1 MSQNEEVEMD
11 EEEDQLQNQKDQS
24 EVHLNEFKD
33 EDVLT
38 RDPDYYN
45 YKESAC
51 SMKEGSIQG
60 GVFALSSLALGT
72 GAFSLPVRC
81 AQIGCFWYSLA
92 IIFGAIIAYWTLSKL
107 IESSRVIK
115 GKEYSTTV
123 KIIIGKVP
131 SIIVDIILMLYSFG
145 VIIQFNVIIYSLIG
159 RTIYYYFYDKKYE
172 IYNKFEEGLWQTNYY
187 YKCSIM
193 FGLTFLIF
201 PVCLL
206 KDISKMRFASMFGIC
221 ALSYSILVV
230 VIETPWFFSK
240 EELSKANWFNISNGF
255 KVDDYNVLEFF
266 NAMATV
272 FFIFSCHPGAFPV
285 FKSLKYNFPKRI
297 NTVFRRS
304 IILDLIIYL
313 LVAICGFITNP
324 IKPPDLIVYRNA
336 EKVFSND
343 IFMNIAKISI
353 ALDLY
358 LSIPANYNS
367 LRASFFLLFFKTD
380 TIDNCRNIIVTLPIL
395 LIGTFIG
402 VIFNDILS
410 YISLLGGFCCSII
423 CLLVPCILMV
433 KTSKQEI
440 FSPRNI
446 FRIFILGTLC
456 LIGFTAGILTIIGMK
471 IKKKDNEN

>member
-11 EEEDQLQNQKDQS
+11 EEENQLQNSSSKS
-24 EVHLNEFKD
+24 EVILSDIKD
-33 EDVLT
+33 EDELSLT
-38 RDPDYYN
+38 G

-92 IIFGAIIAYWTLSKL
+92 IIGGAFVAYWTLSKL
-107 IESSRVIK
+107 IESSRSVE

-123 KIIIGKVP
+123 RKIIGKVP
-131 SIIVDIILMLYSFG
+131 SVIIDVILMIYSFG
-145 VIIQFNVIIYSLIG
+145 VIIQFNVIIYSLMG
-159 RTIYYYFYDKKYE
+159 RTIHYYFYDKDYKTFKDYE
-172 IYNKFEEGLWQTNYY
+172 VAIWQNNYY
-187 YKCSIM
+187 IKCSIM
-193 FGLTFLIF
+193 FGLTLLIF

-221 ALSYSILVV
+221 ALIYSILVV
-230 VIETPWFFSK
+230 VIESPWFFSK
-240 EELSKANWFNISNGF
+240 KDLSEANWFNISNGF
-255 KVDDYNVLEFF
+255 KIDDTNILEFF
-266 NAMATV
+266 NAIATV
-272 FFIFSCHPGAFPV
+272 FFIYSCHPGAFPV
-285 FKSLKYNFPKRI
+285 YKSLKFNFPKRI
-297 NTVFRRS
+297 NTVFLRS

-324 IKPPDLIVYRNA
+324 KNPPDLIVYREAKN
-336 EKVFSND
+336 VFSND
-343 IFMNIAKISI
+343 IFMNIAKISL

-380 TIDNCRNIIVTLPIL
+380 KIDNGRNLLVTLPIL
-395 LIGTFIG
+395 LVGTFIG
-402 VIFNDILS
+402 VVFNDILS
-410 YISLLGGFCCSII
+410 YISLLGGFCSSAI
-423 CLLVPCILMV
+423 CLLIPCFLMV
-433 KTSKQEI
+433 RTSKQEI

-446 FRIFILGTLC
+446 FRIVVLGALC
-456 LIGFTAGILTIIGMK
+456 FIGFTAGILTIIGM
-471 IKKKDNEN
+471 IVKKK

>member
-11 EEEDQLQNQKDQS
+11 EEEDQLQNSSNKD
-24 EVHLNEFKD
+24 EFILNEIKD
-33 EDVLT
+33 EEELKLT
-38 RDPDYYN
+38 G

-81 AQIGCFWYSLA
+81 AQIGCVWYSIA
-92 IIFGAIIAYWTLSKL
+92 IIGGAFIGYWTLSKL
-107 IESSRVIK
+107 IESSRTVK

-123 KIIIGKVP
+123 RKIIGKVP
-131 SIIVDIILMLYSFG
+131 SVIIDIILMVYSFG

-159 RTIYYYFYDKKYE
+159 RIIHYYFYKEYHKYE
-172 IYNKFEEGLWQTNYY
+172 DYEKDIWQSNYY
-187 YKCSIM
+187 IKCSVM
-193 FGLTFLIF
+193 FGLTLLIF

-221 ALSYSILVV
+221 ALIYSILVI

-255 KVDDYNVLEFF
+255 KIDDKNILEFF
-266 NAMATV
+266 NAIATV
-272 FFIFSCHPGAFPV
+272 FFIYSCHTGAFPV
-285 FKSLKYNFPKRI
+285 YKSLKFNFPKRI
-297 NTVFRRS
+297 NTVFCRS

-313 LVAICGFITNP
+313 LVAICGFITSPINP
-324 IKPPDLIVYRNA
+324 PALIVYRDA
-336 EKVFSND
+336 SKIFGND
-343 IFMNIAKISI
+343 IFMNIAKISL

-380 TIDNCRNIIVTLPIL
+380 KIDNCRNVIVTLPIL
-395 LIGTFIG
+395 LVGTFIG
-402 VIFNDILS
+402 VIFSDILS
-410 YISLLGGFCCSII
+410 YISLLGGFCSSAI
-423 CLLVPCILMV
+423 CLLIPCFLMV
-433 KTSKQEI
+433 KTSQQKI
-440 FSPRNI
+440 YSPRNI
-446 FRIFILGTLC
+446 IRIIVLGILC
-456 LIGFTAGILTIIGMK
+456 FIGFTAGIITIIGMI
-471 IKKKDNEN
+471 IKKE